1 MSGSRPGF
9 DGLAKKPFSAAHH
22 FGNVVVPPKLQYL
35 GIRAFCGCEQ
45 LTLFTKLDDPDTW
58 RGVYA
63 EDNTF
68 SMRGNFERQSWI
80 KLLPP
85 RTQTRMPLMKS
96 SAKGFTTGL
105 VPTQLWCLSWVS
117 ALALVL
123 GTGTKTKTPR
133 SHAQFVCAH

>member
-9 DGLAKKPFSAAHH
+9 DGLAFLCCASLRE
-22 FGNVVVPPKLQYL
+22 VVVPPTLQDL

-68 SMRGNFERQSWI
+68 LMCGNFERESWM

-85 RTQTRMPLMKS
+85 TRMPLMKS
-96 SAKGFTTGL
+96 STKGFTNRTRSNAIV
-105 VPTQLWCLSWVS
+105 VP
-117 ALALVL
+117 VL
-123 GTGTKTKTPR
+123 GERLSTRLGHRDLDKNAEN
-133 SHAQFVCAH
+133 SCSVCLRALSS